1 MARSAATEP
10 DRCWYICTGHVKK
23 SETAFAA
30 QPVHLMATVSNAD
43 SPSTSQVAPSGRSIL
58 RWLLYCWGIC
68 LELLGMAFMGAV
80 VVVFFGQVDTR
91 LLLSMTAVGMVLFYG
106 GWFCVRQASRGT
118 AKAAPER
125 G

>member
-1 MARSAATEP
+1 MP
-10 DRCWYICTGHVKK
+10 RCPIRRGDNCGEKHALPRHRWRG
-23 SETAFAA
+23 
-30 QPVHLMATVSNAD
+30 M
-43 SPSTSQVAPSGRSIL
+43 STIANGNIPVAPDVPPPRRSIW

-91 LLLSMTAVGMVLFYG
+91 LLLSLTAMAMVLFYG
-106 GWFCVRQASRGT
+106 GWFCVRQASRGA
-118 AKAAPER
+118 AKASQER